1 MKYWILAIGLLVMGC
16 SGGESGSS
24 DDPAAADAVE
34 QVEEAADAMEE
45 GSESV
50 GEAAADALNEAQ
62 DAAAEV
68 GDILE
73 EEKKEIDAAIE
84 EATED

>member
-1 MKYWILAIGLLVMGC
+1 MKYWILAISLLVMGC